1 MSKVLLTKDF
11 ISSAA
16 CPAGMAKIT
25 YFDTGC
31 RGLVLDVRPSG
42 SRVFGLRYVDHRKVQ
57 RQQKI
62 GHADDLRLEQARQL
76 ADKLRNQIAMGIDP
90 KREANAA
97 KKCPTLSSFVL
108 DQYIPYV
115 KGYKRSWAGDLA
127 MYKNH
132 IERHWGHKH
141 LDEITKADLITLL
154 SKHQTTHAPGSCNRL
169 LILLRYMFNLALKWE
184 TPGIA
189 KNPTAGYPL
198 LKEDNHM
205 SRYLTT
211 EEAQRLYGCLL
222 KSANPMLRYIVP
234 MLIVTGARKREV
246 LDARWEDFDLE
257 RRSWR
262 IHTTKLGMARHV
274 PLSDGAISVL
284 QSVLR
289 IDGCPWVFANPKTQK
304 PYVSIYCAWDT
315 ARKAV
320 GLADVRMHD
329 LRHSFA
335 SFLVNAGRT
344 LYEVQHLLGHTQI
357 KTTQRYSHLSQ
368 HTLLD
373 ASNAA
378 TRALGAV
385 MLPLAP
391 VKSVAT
397 IAVAPALM
405 SA

>member
-1 MSKVLLTKDF
+1 MTVLNLTQQMIKTARCPEGARKVVLFDANCKGLNLEVRT
-11 ISSAA
+11 SGG
-16 CPAGMAKIT
+16 CT
-25 YFDTGC
+25 YY
-31 RGLVLDVRPSG
+31 
-42 SRVFGLRYVDHRKVQ
+42 LRYRDARGHI
-57 RQQKI
+57 RQLKI
-62 GHADDLRLEQARQL
+62 GDSRDISLAQARQL

-97 KKCPTLSSFVL
+97 KNCPTLSSFVL
-108 DQYIPYV
+108 EQYIPYV
-115 KGYKRSWAGDLA
+115 KGYKKSWAGDLA
-127 MYKNH
+127 LYKNH
-132 IERHWGHKH
+132 VERHWGHKH

-154 SKHQTTHAPGSCNRL
+154 SRQQTTHAPGSCNRL

-184 TPGIA
+184 TPGIS

-211 EEAQRLYGCLL
+211 EEAQRLYVCLL
-222 KSANPMLRYIVP
+222 KSENQMLPYIVP

-246 LDARWEDFDLE
+246 LDARWEDFDLD

-262 IHTTKLGMARHV
+262 IHTTKLGKARHV

-284 QSVLR
+284 QAVPQ
-289 IDGCPWVFANPKTQK
+289 IEGCPWVFANPKTQK
-304 PYVSIYCAWDT
+304 PYVAIHCSWDT
-315 ARKAV
+315 ARKAA

-378 TRALGAV
+378 TRAVGGMFLPFTPSGAAAQGTV
-385 MLPLAP
+385 
-391 VKSVAT
+391 
-397 IAVAPALM
+397 
-405 SA
+405 

>member
-1 MSKVLLTKDF
+1 MAVLNLTQQMIKTARCPVGARKVVF
-11 ISSAA
+11 
-16 CPAGMAKIT
+16 
-25 YFDTGC
+25 FDTNCKGLNLEVRTSGGC
-31 RGLVLDVRPSG
+31 TYY
-42 SRVFGLRYVDHRKVQ
+42 LRYRDSRGHV
-57 RQQKI
+57 RQLKI
-62 GHADDLRLEQARQL
+62 ADERDISLAQARQL

-97 KKCPTLSSFVL
+97 KNCPTLSSFVL

-115 KGYKRSWAGDLA
+115 KGYKKSWAGDLA
-127 MYKNH
+127 LYKNH
-132 IERHWGHKH
+132 VQRHWGQKH

-154 SKHQTTHAPGSCNRL
+154 SIHQSTHAPGSCNRL
-169 LILLRYMFNLALKWE
+169 LILLRYIFNLAIKWE

-198 LKEDNHM
+198 LKEDNQM

-222 KSANPMLRYIVP
+222 TSENPMLRYIVP

-246 LDARWEDFDLE
+246 LDARWEDFDLD

-262 IHTTKLGMARHV
+262 IHTTKLGKARHV

-284 QSVLR
+284 QSVPR
-289 IDGCPWVFANPKTQK
+289 IEGCQWVFANPKTHK
-304 PYVSIYCAWDT
+304 PYVSIHCSWDT
-315 ARKAV
+315 ARTAA

-378 TRALGAV
+378 TRAVGGMFLPFAPIGAAAQITV
-385 MLPLAP
+385 
-391 VKSVAT
+391 
-397 IAVAPALM
+397 
-405 SA
+405 